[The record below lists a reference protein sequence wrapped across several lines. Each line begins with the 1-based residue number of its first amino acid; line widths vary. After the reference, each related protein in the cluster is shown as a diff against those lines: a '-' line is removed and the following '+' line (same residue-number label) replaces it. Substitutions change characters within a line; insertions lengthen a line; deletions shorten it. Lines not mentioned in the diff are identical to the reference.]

1 MLAIQTGI
9 AITMRCPRFTISM
22 HSFSNSSLAFVLSA
36 GGAFGGLPDVYRV
49 HEAVIV
55 FFSFG

>member
-22 HSFSNSSLAFVLSA
+22 HSFSNSSLAFVCYPLEA
-36 GGAFGGLPDVYRV
+36 LLVVYLMCTGCTKQSF
-49 HEAVIV
+49 IV
-55 FFSFG
+55 LL